1 MEPALLF
8 LGALALA
15 ALAAGLGW
23 FAGRTAGLACARTEA
38 ATERAALELEGATV
52 RERLRSA
59 EAQLAQVQADAAQ
72 ARRDGE
78 RQRDLLDEARDELA
92 RLQERAA
99 RVPALEAQVAD
110 LQRRIDALRE
120 ERTTQREELAR
131 LTTDLAR
138 QRTAFD
144 EQIKLLQ
151 DARTALG
158 EQFRNLA
165 NDILEEKSRRFTEQN
180 QTQLGTLLEPLR
192 DRLAAFQGKVEE
204 VYVQEG
210 KDRSALQEQV
220 RQLAALNQAL
230 GEDARQLTQAL
241 KGSAKTQGN
250 WGEWILE
257 RVLEASGMRK
267 GHEYQVQDTRTRED
281 GTRALPDVVIHLPE
295 GRCLV
300 VDAKVSLVAYERFAS
315 AQQEDDRA
323 AALRAHL
330 DSLRAHLRGL
340 SEKRYQDLPGVRSLD
355 FVLAF
360 VPVEPAFIA
369 AVTHDGSIFDEA
381 WQRNVLLVSP
391 STLMFV
397 VRTVAHLWRQEA
409 QTRNAQEIAKRGAE
423 LYDKLCSFV
432 GDLQQVGDRL
442 RQAREAYEQAE
453 SRLHL
458 GKGNAIRQAE
468 MLRELGVKAAKR
480 LPEALVAAALDD
492 ERSDP
497 GTQGAANSAAIPTAI
512 PAARPEAMPEAVPT
526 AIPEAI
532 PASTAVHT
540 LAGMPASTVV
550 STPAAILPPVTPP
563 DTATASP
570 APIVFAGTA

>member
-1 MEPALLF
+1 MDTALL
-8 LGALALA
+8 LLSAVVLA
-15 ALAAGLGW
+15 ALTAGLGW
-23 FAGRTAGLACARTEA
+23 VAGQSRGQASSRSESA
-38 ATERAALELEGATV
+38 AAQAALELELATL
-52 RERLRSA
+52 RERLRAAEDRLADVLA
-59 EAQLAQVQADAAQ
+59 EATQ
-72 ARRDGE
+72 AREEADRRRD
-78 RQRDLLDEARDELA
+78 QLDDTRDDLA
-92 RLQERAA
+92 RLQECAA
-99 RVPALEAQVAD
+99 RVLELETRGAD
-110 LQRRIDALRE
+110 LQRQIDTLRE
-120 ERTTQREELAR
+120 ERATQREELAR
-131 LTTDLAR
+131 LDTELIR
-138 QRTAFD
+138 QRAAYS
-144 EQIKLLQ
+144 EQMQLLQ
-151 DARTALG
+151 EARHSLG

-165 NDILEEKSRRFTEQN
+165 NDIMEEKSRRFTEQN
-180 QTQLGTLLEPLR
+180 QTQIGTLLEPLR
-192 DRLAAFQGKVEE
+192 DRLAAFQSKVEE

-210 KDRSALQEQV
+210 KDRSALQEHV
-220 RQLAALNQAL
+220 RQLATLNQRL
-230 GEDARQLTQAL
+230 GDEARQLTQAL

-267 GHEYQVQDTRTRED
+267 GHEYQVQETRTRED

-315 AQQEDDRA
+315 AHQDDDRA

-330 DSLRAHLRGL
+330 DSLRAHLKGL
-340 SEKRYQDLPGVRSLD
+340 SEKRYQELPGVRSLD

-369 AVTHDGSIFDEA
+369 AVTHDGTLFDEA

-432 GDLQQVGDRL
+432 GDLQQVGERL

-468 MLRELGVKAAKR
+468 MLRELGLKTARR
-480 LPEALVAAALDD
+480 LPEALVV
-492 ERSDP
+492 
-497 GTQGAANSAAIPTAI
+497 
-512 PAARPEAMPEAVPT
+512 AAREGSSPD
-526 AIPEAI
+526 
-532 PASTAVHT
+532 ASTDAAPGALPGVRD
-540 LAGMPASTVV
+540 A
-550 STPAAILPPVTPP
+550 TP
-563 DTATASP
+563 
-570 APIVFAGTA
+570 

>member
-1 MEPALLF
+1 MDTAVLMLAAV
-8 LGALALA
+8 ALAVLT
-15 ALAAGLGW
+15 AGLGW
-23 FAGRTAGLACARTEA
+23 VAGRARGQAAARDEA
-38 ATERAALELEGATV
+38 AAAQATLELERATL
-52 RERLRSA
+52 RERLRAAEDRLADAQA
-59 EAQLAQVQADAAQ
+59 EATQSREEADR
-72 ARRDGE
+72 RRD
-78 RQRDLLDEARDELA
+78 QLDDTRDDLA

-99 RVPALEAQVAD
+99 RVPELETRGAE
-110 LQRRIDALRE
+110 LQRQIDTLRE
-120 ERTTQREELAR
+120 ERATQREELAR
-131 LTTDLAR
+131 LDTELTR
-138 QRTAFD
+138 QRAAFT
-144 EQIKLLQ
+144 EQVQLLQ
-151 DARTALG
+151 EARHSLG

-165 NDILEEKSRRFTEQN
+165 NDIMEEKSRRFTEQN
-180 QTQLGTLLEPLR
+180 QTQIGTLLEPLR

-204 VYVQEG
+204 IYVQEG

-220 RQLAALNQAL
+220 RQLATLNQRL
-230 GEDARQLTQAL
+230 GDEARQLTQAL

-267 GHEYQVQDTRTRED
+267 GHEYLVQDTRTRED
-281 GTRALPDVVIHLPE
+281 GSRALPDVVIHLPE

-300 VDAKVSLVAYERFAS
+300 VDAKVSLVAYERYAS
-315 AQQEDDRA
+315 AQQDDDRST
-323 AALRAHL
+323 ALRAHL
-330 DSLRAHLRGL
+330 DSLRNHLKGL

-369 AVTHDGSIFDEA
+369 AVTHDGTIFDEA

-432 GDLQQVGDRL
+432 GDLQQVGERL
-442 RQAREAYEQAE
+442 RQAREAYDQAE

-468 MLRELGVKAAKR
+468 MLRELGVKASKR

-492 ERSDP
+492 DRPQTPVDA
-497 GTQGAANSAAIPTAI
+497 GAA
-512 PAARPEAMPEAVPT
+512 
-526 AIPEAI
+526 
-532 PASTAVHT
+532 
-540 LAGMPASTVV
+540 AGPVGAT
-550 STPAAILPPVTPP
+550 TPAPPALLATPTLPALPP
-563 DTATASP
+563 
-570 APIVFAGTA
+570 